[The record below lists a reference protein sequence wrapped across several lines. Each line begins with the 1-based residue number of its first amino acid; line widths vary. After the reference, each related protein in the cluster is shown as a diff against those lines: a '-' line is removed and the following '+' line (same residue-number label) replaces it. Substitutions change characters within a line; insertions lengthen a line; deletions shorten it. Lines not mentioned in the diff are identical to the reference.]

1 MSANI
6 IISNDSMNNSSR
18 ILASKSNENGLSTI
32 FSYNGN
38 DITFKTENGITYV
51 NATEMAKPFK
61 KRPNDYLSLSS
72 VNELI
77 NAITRKYGNADFQP
91 VTIIRGTVSPG
102 TWMCEDLALDFAQW
116 LSVDFRLWCLDR
128 IKEFLTTGKCVIPDF
143 NDPPAAAEAWA
154 KEYRGRVAA
163 EKLALEERAKA
174 EEMAKVLES
183 KKEDIKF
190 SESFIMSGESDLLVR
205 DLAKK
210 LEQNDIIIS
219 DKCLRDFLV
228 KIKIIVKRIKV
239 NGDWEITA
247 NAVKKGFAHYRDKN
261 ICTESGK
268 VVYARTIYIT
278 GKGYRYILSS
288 INGSKKSDFILCGG
302 MFRDYGVF
310 AGSESFNHWD
320 N

>member
-1 MSANI
+1 MS
-6 IISNDSMNNSSR
+6 SSC
-18 ILASKSNENGLSTI
+18 KSSIQFG
-32 FSYNGN
+32 
-38 DITFKTENGITYV
+38 
-51 NATEMAKPFK
+51 
-61 KRPNDYLSLSS
+61 RSLLNQA
-72 VNELI
+72 VREIRLI
-77 NAITRKYGNADFQP
+77 NESGVYSLILQSKIKSARSFKRW
-91 VTIIRGTVSPG
+91 VTKEVLPSIRETGSYSS
-102 TWMCEDLALDFAQW
+102 L
-116 LSVDFRLWCLDR
+116 
-128 IKEFLTTGKCVIPDF
+128 IKLPNFT
-143 NDPPAAAEAWA
+143 DPAEAAEAWA

-163 EKLALEERAKA
+163 EKLALEEKAKA
-174 EEMAKVLES
+174 EEVAKVLES
-183 KKEDIKF
+183 KKEDIEF
-190 SESFIMSGESDLLVR
+190 SESFIMSGESDLLIR

-310 AGSESFNHWD
+310 AGSESFSHWD